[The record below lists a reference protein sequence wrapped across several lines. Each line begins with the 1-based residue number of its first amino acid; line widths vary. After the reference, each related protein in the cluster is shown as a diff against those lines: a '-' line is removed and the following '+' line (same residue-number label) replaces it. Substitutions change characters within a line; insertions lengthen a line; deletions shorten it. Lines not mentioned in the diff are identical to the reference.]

1 MTVAA
6 KAGSAGTYTITVTPP
21 TADDAWNTTP
31 PTYKVKA
38 VLTNY
43 NTITG
48 LSSVTLTVNK
58 ATCSCVGLVWEAPST
73 AT

>member
-6 KAGSAGTYTITVTPP
+6 KSGVSGTYTITVTPP
-21 TADDAWNTTP
+21 TANDDWNTSIP
-31 PTYKVKA
+31 AYKVKA

-58 ATCSCVGLVWEAPST
+58 AICNCDGLVWEAPT
-73 AT
+73 TVT

>member
-1 MTVAA
+1 MTLAA
-6 KAGSAGTYTITVTPP
+6 KTGVSGTYTITVTPP
-21 TADDAWNTTP
+21 TADDGWNTTP
-31 PTYKVKA
+31 PTYKVKT

-58 ATCSCVGLVWEAPST
+58 ATCSCDGLVWEAPST